1 MYSMENLF
9 SILKLHALA
18 ILAFATAFFFWK
30 DYLKHPHHKVD
41 KNKLAHFSGTLSS
54 AGDLLSLPSGYSS
67 GHYII
72 LKEAQTSFIPSG
84 LDFGD
89 FLNEVPEGAQITM
102 AYNPEENPKITGEG
116 IAVFSLKYQN
126 KEYITADT
134 VQWYNDAIDKRR
146 NTAIYTTLAGFLAI
160 GLVEF
165 IRRKFLK

>member
-1 MYSMENLF
+1 MEKALY
-9 SILKLHALA
+9 ILRLHSLGLVALV
-18 ILAFATAFFFWK
+18 TAFLFWK
-30 DYLKHPHHKVD
+30 DYLKHPHHPVD

-54 AGDLLSLPSGYSS
+54 AGNTMSLPSGYTT

-72 LKEAQTSFIPSG
+72 LKEANTSFIPDG

-89 FLNEVPEGAQITM
+89 FLNEVPEGANITV

-116 IAVFSLKYQN
+116 IAIFSLQYNN

-134 VQWYNDAIDKRR
+134 VQWYNDAIKKRR
-146 NTAIYTTLAGFLAI
+146 NTAIYTTLAGLLAI

-165 IRRKFLK
+165 IRRKFLNKP

>member
-1 MYSMENLF
+1 MNNFLSL
-9 SILKLHALA
+9 LKLHTLAL
-18 ILAFATAFFFWK
+18 LAFATAFFFWK
-30 DYLKHPHHKVD
+30 DYLKQPHHKVD

-54 AGDLLSLPSGYSS
+54 AGDLVSLPSGSSS

-72 LKEAQTSFIPSG
+72 LKEANRSFIPSG

-89 FLNEVPEGAQITM
+89 FLDEVPDSAKITV
-102 AYNPEENPKITGEG
+102 AYNPEENPKTAGEG
-116 IAVFSLKYQN
+116 IAVFSLQYNN

-146 NTAIYTTLAGFLAI
+146 NAAIYTTLAGFLAI
-160 GLVEF
+160 GLVEI